1 LGLEGNPSLFD
12 SQTWNYPLEK
22 ALRESQF
29 VSGFERLGS
38 SAVLF
43 ASGPILKSDSA
54 DPPAGVLLFTQKLK
68 PESFPLL
75 EPEDTFPLLLIEGK
89 VALAGNRGTP
99 EELKEI
105 EGLDIPLKD
114 NYSFVTLH
122 SGALLASRP
131 IYNPEGKNIGY
142 LAIYD
147 FAGNVSEARRSA
159 VIFSIVVG
167 ASFLLLV
174 FLASGFLQRW
184 LLAPLNALN
193 QEVHQLVSGKKE
205 AERKWPQDQI
215 GALAE
220 SLVKLYRESQEAR
233 QKAEA
238 DNVWFRGIIE
248 SSQDVLLVFDS
259 KGKLADANKAAEVF
273 FSTSK
278 NQFLG
283 LEPEEVL
290 KRLNIDPKTI
300 SSRFWEG
307 LKEAYS
313 SGKETVYEGYFSA
326 MDKQLLVSF
335 LPLFL
340 GKELKGVILALKDI
354 TPLRKSE
361 LERRTLVE
369 AVAHDLGSPITSF
382 WRPWRRRRNT
392 IHLHRPAISAVWRTI
407 CSF

>member
-1 LGLEGNPSLFD
+1 
-12 SQTWNYPLEK
+12 
-22 ALRESQF
+22 
-29 VSGFERLGS
+29 
-38 SAVLF
+38 
-43 ASGPILKSDSA
+43 
-54 DPPAGVLLFTQKLK
+54 
-68 PESFPLL
+68 
-75 EPEDTFPLLLIEGK
+75 
-89 VALAGNRGTP
+89 
-99 EELKEI
+99 
-105 EGLDIPLKD
+105 
-114 NYSFVTLH
+114 
-122 SGALLASRP
+122 
-131 IYNPEGKNIGY
+131 
-142 LAIYD
+142 
-147 FAGNVSEARRSA
+147 
-159 VIFSIVVG
+159 VG
-167 ASFLLLV
+167 AGFLLLV

-193 QEVHQLVSGKKE
+193 QDVHQLVSGKKE

-220 SLVKLYRESQEAR
+220 SLAKLYRESQEAR

-259 KGKLADANKAAEVF
+259 KGKLADANKAAEAF
-273 FSTSK
+273 FSTPK
-278 NQFLG
+278 NQLLG

-340 GKELKGVILALKDI
+340 GKELKGVILTIKDI
-354 TPLRKSE
+354 TPLRKLE
-361 LERRTLVE
+361 LERRTLLE
-369 AVAHDLGSPITSF
+369 AVAHDLGSPITS
-382 WRPWRRRRNT
+382 
-392 IHLHRPAISAVWRTI
+392 LLAAWRTI